1 MVAIFRTTG
10 SLVSLLSCCLASSAC
25 GATEE
30 KARSPAGGAKRK
42 LACAVLS
49 QSLFGLPRRP
59 QTRQGHGW
67 EQAVTSPPMPWTQ
80 QFSVLVCN
88 NRVSSCANRNRT
100 YSRTSQDLSI
110 LIYLSASRSIPDPSS
125 PPPTAEKPSNSIF
138 HVLVSEAVDN
148 GVQEGGKDDKSDS
161 NCCVPKYGVGG

>member
-1 MVAIFRTTG
+1 MVAIFRTTV
-10 SLVSLLSCCLASSAC
+10 SFMSLLSCCLASSAC

-42 LACAVLS
+42 LACAVLQ

-88 NRVSSCANRNRT
+88 NRVSSCADRNRA

-110 LIYLSASRSIPDPSS
+110 LIYLQPLDLSPTPLALLRRQKSLPRASFMSLFLR
-125 PPPTAEKPSNSIF
+125 
-138 HVLVSEAVDN
+138 L
-148 GVQEGGKDDKSDS
+148 
-161 NCCVPKYGVGG
+161 